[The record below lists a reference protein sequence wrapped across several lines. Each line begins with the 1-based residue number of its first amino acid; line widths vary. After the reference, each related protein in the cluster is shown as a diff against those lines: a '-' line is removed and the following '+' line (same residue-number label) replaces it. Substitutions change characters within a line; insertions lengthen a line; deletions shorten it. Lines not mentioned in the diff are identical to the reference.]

1 MDLAPETG
9 DHWAMASENEHE
21 QPTATRTSRVWW
33 AVTGGLVVLLLVI
46 IFIIQNSKQVR
57 VHFLWINGTI
67 GLGLALLLAAI
78 MGALVVV
85 LLGSARI
92 IQLRVQARRAHQAE
106 RKGSQ
111 EPPSRKD

>member
-1 MDLAPETG
+1 M
-9 DHWAMASENEHE
+9 
-21 QPTATRTSRVWW
+21 
-33 AVTGGLVVLLLVI
+33 LLLVI

-57 VHFLWINGTI
+57 VHFLWINGTV

-92 IQLRVQARRAHQAE
+92 IQLRVQARRARVEEVADVVTFLVSDAASFVTGTDLVVDGGYTA
-106 RKGSQ
+106 R
-111 EPPSRKD
+111 

>member
-1 MDLAPETG
+1 MATG
-9 DHWAMASENEHE
+9 KEH
-21 QPTATRTSRVWW
+21 QHPTATRTGRVWW
-33 AVTGGLVVLLLVI
+33 AVVAGLVVLLLVI

-57 VHFLWINGTI
+57 VHFLWINGTV

-92 IQLRVQARRAHQAE
+92 VQLRVQARRAHQGD
-106 RKGSQ
+106 RKATD
-111 EPPSRKD
+111 EPSTRKD

>member
-1 MDLAPETG
+1 
-9 DHWAMASENEHE
+9 MASGNEHE
-21 QPTATRTSRVWW
+21 HEHPTATRTGRVWW
-33 AVTGGLVVLLLVI
+33 AVAGGLVVLLLVI

-57 VHFLWINGTI
+57 VHFLWVNGTV

-92 IQLRVQARRAHQAE
+92 IQLRVQARRAHQAD
-106 RKGSQ
+106 RKATDEASK
-111 EPPSRKD
+111 RKD